1 MMEPKIIVAGLGPAD
16 LGQIT
21 LETWEALQTHRRIV
35 LRTEVHPSVQALK
48 ARHIAFETCDAFY
61 ETCEDFQ
68 QVYEAIVAHL
78 LEQTKAAGH
87 EGEELLYCVPGH
99 PMVAEET
106 VQRLLQEAPRQGVQI
121 EILSAMS
128 FLDPVFTAL
137 GIDPARDGFAVLDA
151 LRLPET
157 LPLQCRCL
165 YTQVYSRLVASDL
178 KLSLLETYPPDQPV
192 TVVFHAGESGK
203 EKLMQLPLAEL
214 DFEEIFDHL
223 TSVYVPALK
232 EGAEPAA
239 PEETKGT
246 SQYPLD
252 PLVHVFEHLLAPD
265 GCPWDREQTHASLK
279 QYLLEETYEVMEAI
293 DLGDMALLQEELGDV
308 LMQVVFH
315 GALAQGRGDFDCNYI
330 IRDVTEKLIRRH
342 PHVFGEVHV
351 DHARQV
357 SVLWEQIKSEEKKN
371 GPQQDKAPQNLY
383 GGLPALLMA
392 SEYLKLKKKLT
403 GEKTPAAVA
412 AAEQVDMLWQ
422 KLQVK
427 RQGEGIQEEDLGD
440 FLFASAVLG
449 KACHLSPE
457 TALVRTIQKM
467 SRNLV
472 KNEAYL

>member
-1 MMEPKIIVAGLGPAD
+1 
-16 LGQIT
+16 
-21 LETWEALQTHRRIV
+21 
-35 LRTEVHPSVQALK
+35 
-48 ARHIAFETCDAFY
+48 
-61 ETCEDFQ
+61 
-68 QVYEAIVAHL
+68 
-78 LEQTKAAGH
+78 
-87 EGEELLYCVPGH
+87 
-99 PMVAEET
+99 
-106 VQRLLQEAPRQGVQI
+106 
-121 EILSAMS
+121 
-128 FLDPVFTAL
+128 
-137 GIDPARDGFAVLDA
+137 
-151 LRLPET
+151 
-157 LPLQCRCL
+157 
-165 YTQVYSRLVASDL
+165 
-178 KLSLLETYPPDQPV
+178 
-192 TVVFHAGESGK
+192 
-203 EKLMQLPLAEL
+203 MQLPLAEL

-265 GCPWDREQTHASLK
+265 GCPWDREQTHTSLK

-315 GALAQGRGDFDCNYI
+315 GALAQGRGDFDCNDI

-457 TALVRTIQKM
+457 TALIRTIQKM
-467 SRNLV
+467 SRDLV